1 MGYGGC
7 SSALAA
13 RQYLTVRVRHY
24 EDLDQVRWHVQTQIA
39 AAGDPDFAAPL
50 IDLDSSVD
58 ATGWHVRPDGHGE
71 DGQLTPLD
79 AQGAMTQLASAR
91 EEGRAATLYYL
102 LADAQRRL
110 LRRSRSYWQRSRQS
124 ADGGETWTD
133 WMTEPLEVE

>member
-13 RQYLTVRVRHY
+13 RQYLAVRVRHY
-24 EDLDQVRWHVQTQIA
+24 EDLDQVRWHVQTQVST
-39 AAGDPDFAAPL
+39 AGDPDFTAPL
-50 IDLDSSVD
+50 VDLDSATQ
-58 ATGWHVRPDGHGE
+58 ATGWHVRMDGHGE
-71 DGQLTPLD
+71 DGLLVPLD
-79 AQGAMTQLASAR
+79 DLGVMTQRASAR
-91 EEGRAATLYYL
+91 SEGRAATLYYL
-102 LADAQRRL
+102 LSDDQRRL